1 MGILLTLYL
10 VKSIL
15 PIGRGESLMKKL
27 IFSLVILFL
36 AAACSSVDYSENKK
50 YPDWV
55 LRPSYKNGIAGVG
68 SSKITNLGFDFA
80 RKEAMANARGDLAKQ
95 IGLKVNST
103 LKSYTAKAGVGDSV
117 VVDKMVEEVYEDIV
131 SQDLFNSRII
141 EAWEN
146 PQGELYVLMVIDN
159 EDIIRSAEKAV
170 KNIDTS
176 TNPELIKLKAD
187 EANNRLHQELEN
199 FFN

>member
-1 MGILLTLYL
+1 MQ
-10 VKSIL
+10 
-15 PIGRGESLMKKL
+15 GR
-27 IFSLVILFL
+27 
-36 AAACSSVDYSENKK
+36 
-50 YPDWV
+50 
-55 LRPSYKNGIAGVG
+55 
-68 SSKITNLGFDFA
+68 
-80 RKEAMANARGDLAKQ
+80 DLAKQ

-103 LKSYTAKAGVGDSV
+103 LKSYTTKAGVGDNAA
-117 VVDKMVEEVYEDIV
+117 VDKMVEEVYEDIV

-159 EDIIRSAEKAV
+159 DDIIRSAEKAV

-176 TNPELIKLKAD
+176 TNPELMKLKAD
-187 EANNRLHQELEN
+187 EANDRLHQELEN

>member
-1 MGILLTLYL
+1 
-10 VKSIL
+10 
-15 PIGRGESLMKKL
+15 MKKI

-36 AAACSSVDYSENKK
+36 TACSSVDYSENKK

-68 SSKITNLGFDFA
+68 SSKITELGFDFA
-80 RKEAMANARGDLAKQ
+80 RKEAMANARSDLAKQ

-103 LKSYTAKAGVGDSV
+103 LKSYTTKAGVGDNAA
-117 VVDKMVEEVYEDIV
+117 VDKMVEEVYEDIV

-159 EDIIRSAEKAV
+159 DDIIRSAEKAV
-170 KNIDTS
+170 KNINTS
-176 TNPELIKLKAD
+176 TNPELMKLKAD
-187 EANNRLHQELEN
+187 EANDRLHQELEN